1 MNRYQL
7 VDDQYKLY
15 ESEDTIIRAFMR
27 QGKLLLNG
35 QDFGK
40 DVERLTGKDEYEYFC
55 ELDVRNTSSF
65 ITAMKRLHS
74 ETTTLKEMLK
84 KEYGFK
90 DGSAKFMKFCDE
102 EKIKY
107 AFQAF

>member
-15 ESEDTIIRAFMR
+15 ESENTIIRAFM
-27 QGKLLLNG
+27 LNG
-35 QDFGK
+35 QDFGEEA
-40 DVERLTGKDEYEYFC
+40 ERLTGKDEYEYFC

-65 ITAMKRLHS
+65 ITAMKRLHG

>member
-1 MNRYQL
+1 MNRDQL
-7 VDDQYKLY
+7 IDEQYKLY

-65 ITAMKRLHS
+65 ITAMKRLNS
-74 ETTTLKEMLK
+74 ETATLKEMLK
-84 KEYGFK
+84 KEYGHK
-90 DGSAKFMKFCDE
+90 DASARFIKFCDDE
-102 EKIKY
+102 RIKY
-107 AFQAF
+107 EFHSF

>member
-1 MNRYQL
+1 MNRDQL
-7 VDDQYKLY
+7 IDEQYKLY
-15 ESEDTIIRAFMR
+15 ESEDTIIRAFIR
-27 QGKLLLNG
+27 QGKFLLNG

-74 ETTTLKEMLK
+74 ETATLKEMLK
-84 KEYGFK
+84 MEYGYK
-90 DGSAKFMKFCDE
+90 DASARFMKFCDD

-107 AFQAF
+107 EFHSF